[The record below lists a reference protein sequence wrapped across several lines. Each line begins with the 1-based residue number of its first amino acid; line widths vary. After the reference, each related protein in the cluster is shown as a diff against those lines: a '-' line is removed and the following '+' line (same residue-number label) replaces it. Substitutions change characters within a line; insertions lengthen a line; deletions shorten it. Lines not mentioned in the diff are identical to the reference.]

1 MVSNKEKNQQS
12 CWIKSDAWKNTE
24 IYIYLTCVMW
34 SIISY
39 RETAS
44 GGMKLFMT
52 SKSLLPLHKIQKK
65 KNEILV
71 LLKFWNIRG
80 KSMFLI
86 SWSLRALSSSLP
98 LVASKLPGLL
108 YQTLTSHSD
117 KEKNITFSAYI
128 IDYILF
134 QPNVKYKCT
143 HMKSYT
149 CWVLELHS
157 TYLTAPIIFLSSSPC
172 YSNSSYYYSQ
182 SYDFL

>member
-1 MVSNKEKNQQS
+1 MSCDPLFLTVKPPLVAWNCLWRVS
-12 CWIKSDAWKNTE
+12 
-24 IYIYLTCVMW
+24 
-34 SIISY
+34 
-39 RETAS
+39 
-44 GGMKLFMT
+44 LFCHYT
-52 SKSLLPLHKIQKK
+52 KYKK

-157 TYLTAPIIFLSSSPC
+157 KYLTAPIIFLSSSPC